1 MRQRL
6 PHTWA
11 MQPVMGPRAVR
22 PREVTLEYLS
32 DDSGK
37 PDERALKW
45 KDVGFRRGR
54 NEILTGANVARA
66 NKIQMSVLSSKNAS
80 GRCTRTACMV
90 EEDPL
95 DAVKMLIFE
104 YLRVIDI
111 TGTTPDPER
120 FVFTLEEDSSKV
132 LSRVEVS
139 KSLQNLLESLGVPSF
154 LAGSH
159 SLRRGG
165 ASVMAYAGVP
175 DPEIKR
181 WGRWTSDAYKLY
193 IHIAVDTMEKW
204 KSAIAAAR
212 PVYENN

>member
-1 MRQRL
+1 
-6 PHTWA
+6 
-11 MQPVMGPRAVR
+11 
-22 PREVTLEYLS
+22 
-32 DDSGK
+32 
-37 PDERALKW
+37 
-45 KDVGFRRGR
+45 
-54 NEILTGANVARA
+54 
-66 NKIQMSVLSSKNAS
+66 
-80 GRCTRTACMV
+80 
-90 EEDPL
+90 
-95 DAVKMLIFE
+95 MLIFE

-132 LSRVEVS
+132 LSRVDVS

-181 WGRWTSDAYKLY
+181 WGRGTSDAYKLY